1 MSNTTRLFM
10 RILLIG
16 IALESV
22 LVKAKAEPPI
32 EVFQE
37 QVQPLINKYCTRC
50 HNVDKMTSGVRVDN
64 FTGEFPDN
72 SLFHWRDIGKQL
84 SLEAMPPESE
94 AQPTPEE
101 REFLVKWIKNEIAAA
116 RARNSEK
123 NGSIR
128 RLTVAQYRNTLQ
140 DLLGIHDELTDILP
154 ADGVSEDGFL
164 NNEETLLLS
173 PLLLES
179 YFEIAAKGLDRAIV
193 DPTQE
198 PVIQTFRM
206 DLGESINPAPEN
218 EGLILGANS
227 LLLRNQDFEVVEL
240 APEKPFEYE
249 QFLMQRKFRFVEGY
263 QGNAT
268 VRGWREYDSIYH
280 AVFAC
285 MRGTPGYPKGMAY
298 QALPEG
304 LALRPAIP
312 SREIFGQ
319 SSTYGPQSNFKI
331 SLRELPDTGSFRVT
345 VNAAKYDDALLLE
358 NTHPTVNS
366 TILKSIAVSEPTKT
380 QTISISESGIYQ
392 LDAYQTLPS
401 LDGIPA
407 DGSKLKEGLIGHW
420 TFNDSLTTTP
430 ALEKLTGEF
439 QDNATFIE
447 SPFQKALAVDGQ
459 NDAFVVARS
468 DNMNVGDNPF
478 TVSAWIRP
486 TELRQ
491 GGIVCLGRYN
501 WTHGWYLDMPNNQGV
516 IRIETVHNQN
526 QSNGTVQSAPG
537 IIRVNQWQHITAVVR
552 PGTND
557 TRIYVNGFQVA
568 QGTINKNNLDNLKV
582 NLNIGRIEGAQQFKG
597 EIDEVRIY
605 RRALHESEIKA
616 LMQEGEQFLSA
627 PPVPVKPA
635 DLTVHVDHRQFT
647 ASLRKPAFAVFHLG
661 QGEHQI
667 RADFKGPTPIQ
678 LYLTRLDNDHDT
690 AREFAAF
697 SKRAPR
703 IGVHVGLRRDC
714 GSTLDRVGKPVAV
727 AGIDL
732 QDFIFEGAMANYPN
746 PNRDPLN
753 PNYLAG
759 MREIGVISEYTDGRD
774 MPRLLIR
781 SIEFEGPF
789 YETWPPKTHQ
799 AIFIHSNHQNE
810 PSTYA
815 REILDNF
822 GARAF
827 RRPLSKTE
835 SDSLHKVWSES
846 FEDSEDFV
854 SSIKDALIVTLTSP
868 QFLFL
873 IESSESPEGEPLN
886 PYELASKL
894 SYFLW
899 NSGPDEELLALAE
912 KDELE
917 KQLPVQVDR
926 LIADTR
932 FRQAMQEFT
941 SQWLQLDKFDVVEID
956 AEMYPNLTRD
966 FRLELRKEPIRYLEY
981 LITNNLPLQNLIQSE
996 FILANEQTA
1005 NYYGIPEQ
1013 VETGFEFQAVKVN
1026 QPQLGGL
1033 LSTAGVLSGL
1043 SNGRESNPVKR
1054 GAWLARKIIAEPP
1067 ADPPPNVPALN
1078 EAQEGL
1084 TLAEKL
1090 LLHRDQ
1096 QGCRKCH
1103 EGIDP
1108 WGLPFEQFDAG
1119 GIWKKNASEIG
1130 SQSTL
1135 PDSTEIDGFLALR
1148 EYLANERIDQVAF
1161 SFLKHMTTYAV
1172 GRSLSYNEIETLK
1185 EKQLQLK
1192 ADGYRM
1198 RNMVRFIVT
1207 SQAFLEK

>member
-1 MSNTTRLFM
+1 MFDTTRSMTRLLFLAFALIASP
-10 RILLIG
+10 IL
-16 IALESV
+16 ALD
-22 LVKAKAEPPI
+22 EPPV
-32 EVFQE
+32 ESFQK
-37 QVQPLINKYCTRC
+37 QVSPLISKYCVRC

-64 FTGEFPDN
+64 FTGEFPDA
-72 SLFHWRDIGKQL
+72 SLFHWRDVAKQL
-84 SLEAMPPESE
+84 SLESMPPENE
-94 AQPTPEE
+94 AQPTEQE
-101 REFLVKWIKNEIAAA
+101 REFLVRWIEEEIAAA

-140 DLLGIHDELTDILP
+140 DLLGIQDELTDILP

-164 NNEETLLLS
+164 NNQETLLLS

-179 YFEIAAKGLDRAIV
+179 YFEIAAKGLDRAIF
-193 DPTQE
+193 DTTE
-198 PVIQTFRM
+198 KPVIQTFRM
-206 DLGESINPAPEN
+206 DLGQNINGNPEKDN
-218 EGLILGANS
+218 LILGANS
-227 LLLRNQDFEVVEL
+227 MLLRNQDFEVVEL

-268 VRGWREYDSIYH
+268 VRGWRDYDSIYH

-285 MRGTPGYPKGMAY
+285 VRGTPGYPKGNPY
-298 QALPEG
+298 DALPQG

-319 SSTYGPQSNFKI
+319 ASTYGPKSNFKI
-331 SLRELPDTGSFRVT
+331 SLRELPDTGRFRIT
-345 VNAAKYDDALLLE
+345 VQAAKFDDALLLDNSHPSANTKNLDTIVIE
-358 NTHPTVNS
+358 NDKTGQTVE
-366 TILKSIAVSEPTKT
+366 IPEA
-380 QTISISESGIYQ
+380 GIYQ
-392 LDAYQTLPS
+392 IDAYKISAALN
-401 LDGIPA
+401 GIAA
-407 DGSKLKEGLIGHW
+407 DASRLNEGLIGHW
-420 TFNDSLTTTP
+420 TFNDTLTTLP
-430 ALEKLTGEF
+430 ENDKLTGEL
-439 QDNATFIE
+439 QDNAQLVN
-447 SPFQKALAVDGQ
+447 SPFQKALAVDGM
-459 NDAFVVARS
+459 NDAFVVPRHEG
-468 DNMNVGDNPF
+468 MNVSDQPF

-491 GGIVCLGRYN
+491 GGIVCLGRYS
-501 WTHGWYLDMPNNQGV
+501 WTHGWYLDMPNNQGI
-516 IRIETVHNQN
+516 IRIETAHNQN

-537 IIRVNQWQHITAVVR
+537 IIRANQWQHVTAVVR

-557 TRIYVNGFQVA
+557 TKIYVNGFQVA
-568 QGTINKNNLDNLKV
+568 QGVINKNNLDNPNV
-582 NLNIGRIEGAQQFKG
+582 QLNIGRIEASKQFKG

-605 RRALHESEIKA
+605 RRALEETEIKA
-616 LMQEGEQFLSA
+616 LMLGGEQFIKA
-627 PPVPVKPA
+627 PPVKPA
-635 DLTVHVDHRQFT
+635 NLTVHVDHRQFT
-647 ASLRKPAFAVFHLG
+647 GTLRRPAFAVLRLKKGEHIIRSEP
-661 QGEHQI
+661 QGEL
-667 RADFKGPTPIQ
+667 PVQ
-678 LYLTRLDNDHDT
+678 LYLSRLDNDHET
-690 AREFAAF
+690 AKEFIAF

-727 AGIDL
+727 VETDF

-774 MPRLLIR
+774 MPRLLVR
-781 SIEFEGPF
+781 SIEFEGPY
-789 YETWPPKTHQ
+789 YETWPPKTHRN
-799 AIFIHSNHQNE
+799 IFV
-810 PSTYA
+810 PSDNQDKPKIYA
-815 REILDNF
+815 REILDHF

-827 RRPLSKTE
+827 RRPLTQAE
-835 SDSLHKVWSES
+835 SDSLHSVWADSFSENRN
-846 FEDSEDFV
+846 FV
-854 SSIKDALIVTLTSP
+854 ESIKDALLVALTSP

-873 IESSESPEGEPLN
+873 IESSESPEGELVDA
-886 PYELASKL
+886 YELASKL

-899 NSGPDEELLALAE
+899 NSAPDDELLKLAGS
-912 KDELE
+912 DELH
-917 KQLPVQVDR
+917 KQLPQQVTR
-926 LIADTR
+926 LVADSR
-932 FRQAMQEFT
+932 FRRSMQEFT

-956 AEMYPNLTRD
+956 AGMYPKLTRD
-966 FRLELRKEPIRYLEY
+966 FRLELRKEPVRYLEY
-981 LITNNLPLQNLIQSE
+981 LIKNNLPLENLIHSD

-1005 NYYGIPEQ
+1005 NYYGLPDQ
-1013 VETGFEFQAVKVN
+1013 VESGFEFQPVKVE
-1026 QPQLGGL
+1026 QPQLGGV
-1033 LSTAGVLSGL
+1033 LSTASVLSGL

-1067 ADPPPNVPALN
+1067 ADPPPNVPALD
-1078 EAQEGL
+1078 EALEGL

-1119 GIWKKNASEIG
+1119 GIWKQNASEIRAK
-1130 SQSTL
+1130 STL
-1135 PDSTEIDGFLALR
+1135 PDETEVDGFVALR
-1148 EYLANERIDQVAF
+1148 EYLAKDRIDQVAF
-1161 SFLKHMTTYAV
+1161 SFLKHLTTYAI

-1185 EKQLQLK
+1185 EKQVELK

-1198 RNMVRFIVT
+1198 QDIVQFVVT

>member
-1 MSNTTRLFM
+1 MSNTTRLFL
-10 RILLIG
+10 RIVLIG
-16 IALESV
+16 IALGSV
-22 LVKAKAEPPI
+22 QFEAKAEPRI
-32 EVFQE
+32 EVFKQ

-64 FTGEFPDN
+64 FTGKFPDE

-101 REFLVKWIKNEIAAA
+101 RDFLVKWINNEVAAA
-116 RARNSEK
+116 RDRNSEK

-179 YFEIAAKGLDRAIV
+179 YFEIAAKGLDRVIV
-193 DPTQE
+193 DPGQK

-206 DLGESINPAPEN
+206 NLGESINPAPEKGN
-218 EGLILGANS
+218 LILGANS

-240 APEKPFEYE
+240 APKKPFGYE

-285 MRGTPGYPKGMAY
+285 MRGTPGYPKGLAY
-298 QALPEG
+298 EALPEG

-319 SSTYGPQSNFKI
+319 ASTYGPQSNFKI
-331 SLRELPDTGSFRVT
+331 SLRELPDTGRFRVT
-345 VNAAKYDDALLLE
+345 VKAAKYDDALLLD
-358 NTHPTVNS
+358 NTHPTANNKNNDATVIKDTS
-366 TILKSIAVSEPTKT
+366 AG
-380 QTISISESGIYQ
+380 QTITVTETGIYQ
-392 LDAYQTLPS
+392 LDAYQAPPS

-407 DGSKLKEGLIGHW
+407 DASKLKDGLIGHW
-420 TFNDSLTTTP
+420 AFNDSLTTTP
-430 ALEKLTGEF
+430 ALEQLTGEL

-447 SPFQKALAVDGQ
+447 SPFQKALSVDGQ

-468 DNMNVGDNPF
+468 DDMNVGDNPF

-491 GGIVCLGRYN
+491 GGIVCLGRYS
-501 WTHGWYLDMPNNQGV
+501 WTHGWYLDMPNNQGI
-516 IRIETVHNQN
+516 IRIETAHNQN

-537 IIRVNQWQHITAVVR
+537 IIQVNKWQHITAVVR

-568 QGTINKNNLDNLKV
+568 QGTINKNNLDNPKV
-582 NLNIGRIEGAQQFKG
+582 NLNIGRIEGSQQFKG
-597 EIDEVRIY
+597 QIDEVRIY

-616 LMQEGEQFLSA
+616 LMQGGEQFLSA
-627 PPVPVKPA
+627 PPVKPA
-635 DLTVHVDHRQFT
+635 DLTVHIDHRQFT
-647 ASLRKPAFAVFHLG
+647 GSLKTPAFAALHLEK
-661 QGEHQI
+661 GEHTI
-667 RADFKGPTPIQ
+667 RTEFKGATPIQ
-678 LYLTRLDNDHDT
+678 LYLTRLGDNHPT
-690 AREFAAF
+690 GKQFTTF

-714 GSTLDRVGKPVAV
+714 GSTLDRVGEPIAV

-799 AIFIHSNHQNE
+799 AIFINSDNQNDR
-810 PSTYA
+810 TAYA

-827 RRPLSKTE
+827 RRPLSKSE
-835 SDSLHKVWSES
+835 SDSLHKVWAES
-846 FEDSEDFV
+846 FEASENFV
-854 SSIKDALIVTLTSP
+854 SSIKDALLVTLTSP

-873 IESSESPEGEPLN
+873 IESSESPEGEPLDS
-886 PYELASKL
+886 YELASKL

-899 NSGPDEELLALAE
+899 NSAPDEELLALAN

-917 KQLPVQVDR
+917 KQLPAQVDR
-926 LIADTR
+926 LIADAR
-932 FRQAMQEFT
+932 FRRAMREFT

-956 AEMYPNLTRD
+956 AGMYPNLTRD

-981 LITNNLPLQNLIQSE
+981 LITNNLPLENLIQSD

-1005 NYYGIPEQ
+1005 NYYGIPEKI
-1013 VETGFEFQAVKVN
+1013 ESGFEFVQVN
-1026 QPQLGGL
+1026 VDQPQLGGL

-1096 QGCRKCH
+1096 EGCRKCH

-1108 WGLPFEQFDAG
+1108 WGLPFEQFNAG
-1119 GIWKKNASEIG
+1119 GIWKKNFAKADANA
-1130 SQSTL
+1130 TL
-1135 PDSTEIDGFLALR
+1135 PDATEIDGFLALR
-1148 EYLANERIDQVAF
+1148 EYLANDRIDQVAF

-1198 RNMVRFIVT
+1198 RNMVRFVVT
-1207 SQAFLEK
+1207 SKAFLEK